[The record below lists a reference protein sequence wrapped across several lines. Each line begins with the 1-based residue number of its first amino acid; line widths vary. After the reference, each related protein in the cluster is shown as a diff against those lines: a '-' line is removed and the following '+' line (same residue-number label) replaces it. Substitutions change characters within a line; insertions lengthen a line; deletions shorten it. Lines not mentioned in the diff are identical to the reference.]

1 MSTESTEST
10 KVGMVAYADG
20 SFRRGL
26 AGWGVHAYVY
36 TAGALEHAKGEKQL
50 PTPKGYKEVEL
61 AKSCA
66 VVSYVDAYATV
77 PARKVTNNVAE
88 LQAVIETFE
97 LAKEADVQRLL
108 IYTDSKYVQDNLFR
122 SVPKWVKNDWIKP
135 DGSPVANRE
144 YWEQLM
150 SVKDAWLAQGRNL
163 DIEWIKGHAGHR
175 GNEAA
180 DGNALLGS
188 AYRTDKVVVSY
199 NEIVQANKIDAANPL
214 LQRTRLLFDVAAP
227 LPPEAGNY
235 YCMYSLGRAHTY
247 GHKQTDSTLEKI
259 AKTDMILGR
268 RLAEAVFCVL
278 KTPERDPYLEELM
291 DNHRKD
297 HASPYSLP
305 AVLRL
310 DNVLTPN
317 MRKRYMEMGNAGF
330 AKYKNL
336 QATVAP
342 DDTLISKTLSP
353 PKQAYEAVKLFSVLK
368 QQLDDYC
375 NGNIGSAVTVVDIT
389 DQLYYV
395 HQEGKKKPVNK
406 LHATITNNTQLIE
419 VPAVVGGVE
428 IKLKLVLGL
437 DIPVRN
443 TLARIAES
451 EPKVS
456 VLVVASGPLCYS
468 FTTVVDSKEDGVLI
482 YTCPYTQF
490 ILKK

>member
-1 MSTESTEST
+1 MSTESTT
-10 KVGMVAYADG
+10 PTNVGMVAYADG

-50 PTPKGYKEVEL
+50 PTPTGYKEVPL
-61 AKSCA
+61 AESSA
-66 VVSYVDAYATV
+66 VVAYVDAYATV

-88 LQAVIETFE
+88 LQAVIETFSI
-97 LAKEADVQRLL
+97 AKDADVQKLL
-108 IYTDSKYVQDNLFR
+108 VYTDSQYVQANLFKT
-122 SVPKWVKNDWIKP
+122 VPKWIKNDWIKA

-144 YWEQLM
+144 YWEQLIT
-150 SVKDAWLAQGRNL
+150 VKDDWLAAGRNL
-163 DIEWIKGHAGHR
+163 EIEWIKGHNGHR
-175 GNEAA
+175 GNECA

-188 AYRTDKVVVSY
+188 AYRTEKVSVTY
-199 NEIVQANKIDAANPL
+199 TEIQQANKIDAPNPL
-214 LQRTRLLFDVAAP
+214 LQRTRLLFDVSGSMP
-227 LPPEAGNY
+227 LDAGNY
-235 YCMYSLGRAHTY
+235 YCMYSLGRAHSY

-259 AKTDMILGR
+259 AKTDLILGR
-268 RLAEAVFCVL
+268 RLAEAVFCIL

-297 HASPYSLP
+297 HPSQYSQP
-305 AVLRL
+305 AVIRL

-330 AKYKNL
+330 AKLKNI

-353 PKQAYEAVKLFSVLK
+353 PKQAYEAVKLFGVLK

-375 NGNIGSAVTVVDIT
+375 SGNVGKGVQVIDIT
-389 DQLYYV
+389 DSLFFI

-406 LHATITNNTQLIE
+406 LHATITNNTPYIE
-419 VPAVVGGVE
+419 VPAVINGVE

-456 VLVVASGPLCYS
+456 VLVVANGPLCYS
-468 FTTVVDSKEDGVLI
+468 FTTVVDSSEGVLI